1 MKILNKVALVTGGAE
16 GIGKAL
22 CQRLLEHGTKLVAI
36 LDINADWETTATDF
50 LKSLAVTKFDL
61 FIVTCQTKLN
71 YASVVFNLKILGT
84 CESFQEAFDVHGQL
98 DIVVNNAGLIA
109 KDNRKTIEIL
119 LLAVINGCLIAEEL
133 MTKEPRP
140 EKGIIV
146 NTSSIAGMVV
156 QDTNILN
163 SSYFAAKHGVVAF
176 TKSLPA
182 SADNFS
188 KDLRVVAICPGLVL
202 TNIFKKQ
209 DVVDDNVMTKELD
222 DIKEHVTNVSVV
234 VDAFILA
241 IEDESLHGDIIT
253 AFGSEGIKVVT

>member
-22 CQRLLEHGTKLVAI
+22 CQRLLEHGAKLVAI
-36 LDINADWETTATDF
+36 LDINADLGQQTATEF
-50 LKSLAVTKFDL
+50 SEKFGSDKVR
-61 FIVTCQTKLN
+61 FIHCDVSKEAKLHDN
-71 YASVVFNLKILGT
+71 T
-84 CESFQEAFDVHGQL
+84 
-98 DIVVNNAGLIA
+98 LIFS
-109 KDNRKTIEIL
+109 
-119 LLAVINGCLIAEEL
+119 LAVINGCLIAEEL

-146 NTSSIAGMVV
+146 NTSSISGMVV

-188 KDLRVVAICPGLVL
+188 KDLRVVAICPGIVL

-222 DIKEHVTNVSVV
+222 NNKDYVTNVSVV

-253 AFGSEGIKVVT
+253 AVGSEGIKVVT

>member
-36 LDINADWETTATDF
+36 LDINADLGKQTATEF
-50 LKSLAVTKFDL
+50 SEKFGSDKVR
-61 FIVTCQTKLN
+61 FIHCDVSNGAKLR
-71 YASVVFNLKILGT
+71 
-84 CESFQEAFDVHGQL
+84 ESFQEAFDVHGQL

-109 KDNRKTIEIL
+109 KDNRKTIEIC